1 MKLKTKLIHAGIDGD
16 PHTGA
21 VVPPIY
27 QVSTFEQ
34 DGIGQ
39 NKGYAYSRANNP
51 TREAVE
57 TYIAEI
63 EGGVRGFAFSSGMAA
78 LSTVLLLFGH
88 GDHVI
93 CGDDMYGGTYRVVT
107 QVFSRFGL
115 EVSFVDAGDVAK
127 IEAAVQKNT
136 KAVLLETPSN
146 PLMKVA
152 DIGKTAEFTRSNG
165 LLLIVDN
172 TFLTPY
178 WQNPLALGA
187 DIVYHSA
194 SKYLGGHSD
203 LIAGLVVVKD
213 EEIGERL
220 HFLQKSVGSVLGP
233 QEAWLLLR
241 GMKTL
246 GVRMEEHEANA
257 RVIADWLRRRPDVL
271 KVHHPGLPD
280 HPGHQIAKSQARGFG
295 ATFSFEVESAAKAE
309 SVLQNVRLFKN
320 AISLGSVESLITIPA
335 HMTHAS
341 IPPERRA
348 QLGITDRLI
357 RVSVGLEDVGDLIED
372 LEQALS

>member
-1 MKLKTKLIHAGIDGD
+1 M
-16 PHTGA
+16 
-21 VVPPIY
+21 
-27 QVSTFEQ
+27 
-34 DGIGQ
+34 
-39 NKGYAYSRANNP
+39 
-51 TREAVE
+51 E

-93 CGDDMYGGTYRVVT
+93 CGEDVYGGTYRVMT

-152 DIGKTAEFTRSNG
+152 DIGKTAEFTRANG

-178 WQNPLALGA
+178 WQNPLELGA

-203 LIAGLVVVKD
+203 LIAGLVAVKD

-220 HFLQKSVGSVLGP
+220 HFVQKSVGSVLGP

-271 KVHHPGLPD
+271 KVHDPGLPD

-309 SVLQNVRLFKN
+309 
-320 AISLGSVESLITIPA
+320 
-335 HMTHAS
+335 
-341 IPPERRA
+341 
-348 QLGITDRLI
+348 
-357 RVSVGLEDVGDLIED
+357 
-372 LEQALS
+372 